1 MQGTSFL
8 SRGVFCAVVLVLSVL
23 LIACHTEPVT
33 NVSTIQDASKST
45 PVASSAP
52 LDANSCK
59 AYLQEFYNWYAV
71 RSDYDVKHRVPAP
84 PSNDVL
90 TMRPQALSPE
100 LAKLLKEVNDA
111 QANSKE
117 EIGLDSDPFSN
128 SQDVSSSYVVE
139 SATIKNGHCMTMVSG
154 YEKKLKEET
163 VMPELAPVGASWQ
176 IVNIHYGK
184 GMNTDDMTMV
194 DTLKILI
201 SQYKS
206 EPTKK

>member
-1 MQGTSFL
+1 MKGTSSL
-8 SRGVFCAVVLVLSVL
+8 SKGVFCAVVFVLSVSL
-23 LIACHTEPVT
+23 VACHSEPVT
-33 NVSTIQDASKST
+33 NVSTIQDMSKST
-45 PVASSAP
+45 PAASAP
-52 LDANSCK
+52 LDPNSCK

-71 RSDYDVKHRVPAP
+71 RSDYDVKHRVQAP

-100 LAKLLKEVNDA
+100 LAQLLKQVNDA

-139 SATIKNGHCMTMVSG
+139 SATIKNDHCMTVVSG

-163 VMPELAPVGASWQ
+163 VMPELAPVGTSWQ

-184 GMNTDDMTMV
+184 GMNTDDMTMI

-201 SQYKS
+201 AQFKS